1 MITNLKN
8 IMKLKAM
15 SLSGE
20 AVGTRNHA
28 EVPSG
33 EGIFHSP
40 AQPKMRM
47 KSGWVGAAFFALT
60 LSLFPPAAQ
69 AQWQTQ
75 TVTLQPGWNGVFL
88 HVDASHAAIETL
100 VPLAVDEI
108 WYWNP
113 DPSTLQ
119 FIDDPQEPV
128 DGGSQWLVWKRGLPA
143 ETTLANLMGN
153 AAYLIQV
160 TGASPVNLTLK
171 GKPVPP
177 RYQWT
182 TTGVNI
188 LGYSSPTGGA
198 PTLETFLLAQPSAS
212 LFDLAH
218 YKYVGGPLSPTN
230 PARVLNLRGEPLDRG
245 RAYWVRSQS
254 DSFNRYFGAFELSL
268 QDQNGVHFSDNRSS
282 YRIRVRNL
290 TKNEITVTLN
300 HLASEAPPAGQSA
313 ITGQPPLLLR
323 GALDPMTLQYA
334 FTDLNAGAQTITLK
348 AAGDPEASAEVVIGL
363 NRASLTG
370 NAGDLFAGILR
381 VTDDL
386 GFTQADIP
394 VSAVKA
400 DLSGLWV
407 GDALIRE
414 VRHDLTFFARN
425 AAGQI
430 MRDANGAAT
439 VLSQDI
445 TFGQTPRAMPL
456 RLLVHVDAAGN
467 AKLLQRAY
475 IGIADNVV
483 GTIATKQSLL
493 SAQHL
498 ASARRL
504 SATHLPWTKDN
515 APWSFANP
523 FARGST
529 ITTTVS
535 TLHSQQGANPF
546 LHTYHP
552 DHDNR
557 NATFDANLPRGFES
571 YDVVRGVAMQL
582 SAPGMQFGDLT
593 SSHKEVNGTYSEV
606 ITLKGKGSEQKQYAI
621 RGTFT
626 LNRLSVVPTL
636 TTN

>member
-1 MITNLKN
+1 MSTNSKN
-8 IMKLKAM
+8 SIDAETSFLLDAGRSWLAGLAAALCLTAM
-15 SLSGE
+15 
-20 AVGTRNHA
+20 
-28 EVPSG
+28 
-33 EGIFHSP
+33 P
-40 AQPKMRM
+40 AM
-47 KSGWVGAAFFALT
+47 
-60 LSLFPPAAQ
+60 

-75 TVTLQPGWNGVFL
+75 TVPLQAGWNGVYL

-119 FIDDPQEPV
+119 FINDPQEPV

-188 LGYSSPTGGA
+188 LGYSSPSGGA
-198 PTLETFLLAQPSAS
+198 PTLESFLLAQPTAS
-212 LFDLAH
+212 LFDLVH
-218 YKYVGGPLSPTN
+218 YKYVGGPLSASN
-230 PARVLNLRGEPLDRG
+230 PARVLNLRNETLNRG
-245 RAYWVRSQS
+245 KAYWIRSQS
-254 DSFNRYFGAFELSL
+254 GSFNRYFGAFELSL
-268 QDQNGVHFSDNRSS
+268 QAQNGVHFSDNRSS

-290 TKNEITVTLN
+290 TKNQITVTLN
-300 HLASEAPPAGQSA
+300 HVASETPPAGQTA
-313 ITGQPPLLLR
+313 IAGQPPLLLR
-323 GALDPMTLQYA
+323 GALDPMTLEYA
-334 FTDLNAGAQTITLK
+334 FTDLNAAPQMITLK

-363 NRASLTG
+363 NRASIAGT
-370 NAGDLFAGILR
+370 AGDLYAGVLR
-381 VTDDL
+381 LTDDL

-425 AAGQI
+425 NAGDLI
-430 MRDANGAAT
+430 RDANGAAT

-445 TFGQTPRAMPL
+445 TFGPTPRAMPL

-475 IGIADNVV
+475 IGIDENVV
-483 GTIATKQSLL
+483 GAITTKQSLL
-493 SAQHL
+493 SPEHL
-498 ASARRL
+498 ANARRL

-515 APWSFANP
+515 NPWSFAGG

-529 ITTTVS
+529 ISTAVT
-535 TLHSQQGANPF
+535 TLHNAQGANPF
-546 LHTYHP
+546 VHAYHP

-557 NATFDANLPRGFES
+557 NATFDAELPRGFES
-571 YDVVRGVAMQL
+571 YDVVRDVAMQL
-582 SAPGMQFGDLT
+582 SAPGMEFGDLT

-606 ITLKGKGSEQKQYAI
+606 ITLKGKGTEQKQYAI
-621 RGTFT
+621 RGTFK
-626 LNRLSVVPTL
+626 LNRLSVVPDL

>member
-1 MITNLKN
+1 MIAILKN
-8 IMKLKAM
+8 SMKPETPFTFRA
-15 SLSGE
+15 
-20 AVGTRNHA
+20 ARTR
-28 EVPSG
+28 V
-33 EGIFHSP
+33 
-40 AQPKMRM
+40 
-47 KSGWVGAAFFALT
+47 AALIALLCLGALT
-60 LSLFPPAAQ
+60 AQ

-75 TVTLQPGWNGVFL
+75 TVTLQPGWNGAFL

-100 VPLAVDEI
+100 VPAQVDEI

-119 FIDDPQEPV
+119 FINDPQEPV
-128 DGGSQWLVWKRGLPA
+128 DGGSQWLVWKRGLPT

-153 AAYLIQV
+153 GAYLIQV
-160 TGASPVNLTLK
+160 TGAAPVNLTLR

-198 PTLETFLLAQPSAS
+198 PTLESFLLAQPSAS
-212 LFDLAH
+212 LFDLTH
-218 YKYVGGPLSPTN
+218 YEYTGGPLSPSN
-230 PARVLNLRGEPLDRG
+230 PARVLNLRSETLDRG
-245 RAYWVRSQS
+245 KAYWVRSQS

-268 QDQNGVHFSDNRSS
+268 QDQNGVHFSDMRSS
-282 YRIRVRNL
+282 YRIRIRNL

-300 HLASEAPPAGQSA
+300 HLVSETAPAGQTA
-313 ITGQPPLLLR
+313 IVGQPPLLLR
-323 GALDPMTLQYA
+323 GALDPMTLQHA
-334 FTDLNAGAQTITLK
+334 FADLNAGPQTVTLK
-348 AAGDPEASAEVVIGL
+348 PAGDPEASAEVVIGL
-363 NRASLTG
+363 DRASMGGSAG
-370 NAGDLFAGILR
+370 NLFGGILR
-381 VTDDL
+381 ITDDL

-394 VSAVKA
+394 VSAVTA
-400 DLSGLWV
+400 DRSGLWV

-425 AAGQI
+425 DAGQL

-445 TFGQTPRAMPL
+445 TFGPTPRAMPL

-475 IGIADNVV
+475 IGIDDDVV

-493 SAQHL
+493 SVQHL

-504 SATHLPWTKDN
+504 SASHLPWTKAN
-515 APWSFANP
+515 NPWAFTGG

-529 ITTTVS
+529 LNTTVA
-535 TLHSQQGANPF
+535 TLHNAQGANPF
-546 LHTYHP
+546 VHTYHP

-557 NATFDANLPRGFES
+557 NATFDAELPRGFES
-571 YDVVRGVAMQL
+571 YDVVRDVALQL
-582 SAPGMQFGDLT
+582 SAPGMEFGDLT
-593 SSHKEVNGTYSEV
+593 SSHREVNGAYSEV
-606 ITLKGKGSEQKQYAI
+606 ITLKGKGTEQKQYAI
-621 RGTFT
+621 RGTFR
-626 LNRLSVVPTL
+626 LNRLSVVPSL